1 MTTNTSNYDNDI
13 CVSGYYDGIRAAPKP
28 FHEHAKEIIHN
39 SLEAIRLAEKN
50 NNSKI
55 ISSINLKIYLDSNE
69 RPEKFEFEDI
79 STSGTGIKN
88 LESKNILTQYR
99 HEGEKSGF
107 SEYGEGG
114 SEATKQ
120 IADCVIFESVTET
133 GTSESLIL
141 YKDCAIKENNFKKS
155 AKYSNEGIY
164 KPRNNFSTG
173 TKVTLTKLTDSYKT
187 KELGNQCLTGELAK
201 RLSNS
206 FIQINLTL
214 LEFKIIVCK
223 NNEIVK
229 DFDIIP
235 TNNLREEKQEYN
247 LCIYKHN
254 ETEELICVVN
264 NNKNNKKV
272 TYEEGRK
279 KTFQTKT
286 DVENSLKKSK
296 AQVKKN
302 FDVLYNEKYDLDNY
316 TKITTSYA
324 ILHLSTETDERLADI
339 KKMGFDGHRRVEG
352 NNKGN
357 NIVKTNSEPLELQWG
372 LFRSHR
378 TRYKQFRG
386 AMEYD
391 RNWDIY
397 LGSDKS
403 KTISDDR
410 PFITPIKNVIQGLT
424 KEYFASMKKL
434 GYYDTDKKKED
445 NDDDNSN
452 DNDNQDVTAIEAI
465 EKEAEVM
472 VPAIEAIEEEAE
484 VMVPAIEAIE
494 EEAEVMVPAIET
506 IEEEAEVM
514 VPAIETI
521 EEEAE
526 VMVTVIESI
535 EEEHECMVTAIE
547 SIEEEHECMVTVIET
562 NEEIN
567 QLITT
572 NDDGTIE
579 LQTIHRKANNAQYAN
594 KEKINIAIDNAL
606 AKQNCHTS
614 FNEALE
620 DLFNIHQKNIFE
632 IMYKKFT
639 IEQKAEIFKQ
649 YLDFN
654 YPVDTMDIPGGSAFI
669 RMFNEFIKEE

>member
-1 MTTNTSNYDNDI
+1 MTTNTVNYDNDL

-55 ISSINLKIYLDSNE
+55 ISTVNLKIYLDSNE
-69 RPEKFEFEDI
+69 RPEKFEFEDA

-88 LESKNILTQYR
+88 LETRNILTQYR
-99 HEGEKSGF
+99 HEGEKTGF

-120 IADCVIFESVTET
+120 IADCIIFESVTET
-133 GTSESLIL
+133 GISESLIL
-141 YKDCAIKENNFKKS
+141 DKDNAIKENSFKKS
-155 AKYSNEGIY
+155 SQYSNEGSY

-173 TKVTLTKLTDSYKT
+173 TKLTLTKLSDSYKT
-187 KELGNQCLTGELAK
+187 KELGIQSLSSELAA

-214 LEFKIIVCK
+214 LEFKLIVCK
-223 NNEIVK
+223 NNEVVK

-235 TNNLREEKQEYN
+235 TNNLREEKQEHS

-296 AQVKKN
+296 AKDKKN

-324 ILHLSTETDERLADI
+324 ILHLSTETDERLDDI

-357 NIVKTNSEPLELQWG
+357 NIVKTNSEPLELQWS

-391 RNWDIY
+391 RKWDIY

-434 GYYDTDKKKED
+434 GHYDTDKKKQDD

-452 DNDNQDVTAIEAI
+452 DNGNANDDDNSNDNGNANDDEVAAELPAVTTAAVEEANEKVVAISVSA
-465 EKEAEVM
+465 
-472 VPAIEAIEEEAE
+472 AIEE
-484 VMVPAIEAIE
+484 VVIE
-494 EEAEVMVPAIET
+494 EANEEVVAISVSAAVEEVVLEEANEEVAALTET
-506 IEEEAEVM
+506 IEEVNQ
-514 VPAIETI
+514 IITN
-521 EEEAE
+521 
-526 VMVTVIESI
+526 TN
-535 EEEHECMVTAIE
+535 
-547 SIEEEHECMVTVIET
+547 
-562 NEEIN
+562 NEE
-567 QLITT
+567 
-572 NDDGTIE
+572 TIE
-579 LQTIHRKANNAQYAN
+579 LQTIHRRSNNAQYAN
-594 KEKINIAIDNAL
+594 KEKINMAIDNAL
-606 AKQNCHTS
+606 AKQTCHDS
-614 FNEALE
+614 FDEALE
-620 DLFNIHQKNIFE
+620 DLFNTHQKNIFE

-639 IEQKAEIFKQ
+639 IEQKTDIFKQ
-649 YLDFN
+649 YLDSN
-654 YPVDTMDIPGGSAFI
+654 YQDTMDIPGGSVFI
-669 RMFNEFIKEE
+669 RMYNDFIKE